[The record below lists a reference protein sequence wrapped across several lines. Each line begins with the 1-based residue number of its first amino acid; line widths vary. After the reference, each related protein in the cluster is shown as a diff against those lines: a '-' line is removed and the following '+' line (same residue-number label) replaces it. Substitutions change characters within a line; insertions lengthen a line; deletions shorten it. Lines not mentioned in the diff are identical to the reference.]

1 MLVEVA
7 PIKVSPPSCNRV
19 PGAAPHEGPASSPS
33 AGDTVSASSDSYD
46 GGGGGEESKS
56 RKLSKVGLRKLK
68 IW

>member
-19 PGAAPHEGPASSPS
+19 PGAVPHEGPASPS

-46 GGGGGEESKS
+46 GGGEESKS